1 LEMSKYLKAE
11 DPRQFKKMFEELRE
25 ALELFIDEQG
35 LRGANKARLQS
46 LKASIK
52 EDRELGG
59 SVAMLNL
66 LFLKEAKKQ
75 LSWEGKTLFL
85 D

>member
-1 LEMSKYLKAE
+1 MSKYLKAE

-52 EDRELGG
+52 EDRDWGG
-59 SVAMLNL
+59 ALPC
-66 LFLKEAKKQ
+66 
-75 LSWEGKTLFL
+75 
-85 D
+85 